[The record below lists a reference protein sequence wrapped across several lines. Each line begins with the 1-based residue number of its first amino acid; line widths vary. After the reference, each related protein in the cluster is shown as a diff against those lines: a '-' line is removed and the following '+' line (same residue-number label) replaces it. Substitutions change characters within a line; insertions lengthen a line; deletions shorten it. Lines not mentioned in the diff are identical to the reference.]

1 MTVVLF
7 EIVIIFLLVLLNGFF
22 AMSELAVVSSRKGR
36 LKQMANEG
44 SRGARAAITLA
55 EDPGRF
61 LPTVQIGITLIGVLA
76 GAFAEPPS
84 PRRSRAGWQICPCS
98 AGSPRVSGSPS
109 S

>member
-1 MTVVLF
+1 MTVVFF
-7 EIVIIFLLVLLNGFF
+7 EIVIILLLVLLNGFF

-76 GAFAEPPS
+76 GAFSGATL
-84 PRRSRAGWQICPCS
+84 AGKIESSLREVPMLAQF
-98 AGSPRVSGSPS
+98 AGSLSIA
-109 S
+109 